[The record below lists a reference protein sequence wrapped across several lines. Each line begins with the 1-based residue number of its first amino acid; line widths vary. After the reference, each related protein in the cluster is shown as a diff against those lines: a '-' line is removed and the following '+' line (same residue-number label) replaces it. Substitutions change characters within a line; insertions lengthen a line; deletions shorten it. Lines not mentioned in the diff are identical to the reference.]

1 MYQQSQNNAVKSWK
15 RVLSTKEDIA
25 RLFKEL
31 GLDNYQDIKITSRTF
46 SNDDRLIVAV
56 DAVDPQGM
64 ASRVIVDATPGYPT
78 WRQFINVTYE
88 SGKFTDTKI
97 ILYGENNR
105 DYENPLAGGWR
116 DLYYLTRYNNK
127 CGVRTYL
134 VKGIALD
141 EDNQKLFTNREIVA
155 KPDDVKFMP
164 EVKHPSKA
172 EVQKAEFWLGYY
184 CQHCDDGEINIG
196 MDDDIFGDWSLG
208 YCVGQAGAET
218 HMVWNDDGL
227 FLKLIGKPGSE
238 TIRWIWE
245 NRKFT
250 FEVLYLH
257 CPVTFET
264 DQYYCGISIRLE
276 DIPLQDVFRM
286 DPDEKSRYG
295 RLVHD
300 EEWKFFDVARKIA
313 EDYDD
318 NYLPTRQL
326 LGRDTYEHIKR
337 IANLERTTVPE
348 LIREYIRPKINEALK
363 KYPFIIEGEE

>member
-1 MYQQSQNNAVKSWK
+1 MYQQSQNDAVQSWK
-15 RVLSTKEDIA
+15 HVLSTKEDIA

-31 GLDNYQDIKITSRTF
+31 RLDNHQDIKITSRTF

-64 ASRVIVDATPGYPT
+64 ASRIIIDATPGYPT

-97 ILYGENNR
+97 ILYGK
-105 DYENPLAGGWR
+105 DYRHYPDYLAGGR
-116 DLYYLTRYNNK
+116 PELTYLVRRNNK
-127 CGVRTYL
+127 CGLRTYL
-134 VKGIALD
+134 AKGIELD
-141 EDNQKLFTNREIVA
+141 HDNQKILTNCEVVA
-155 KPDDVKFMP
+155 KPDDVEP
-164 EVKHPSKA
+164 VEGLKHPSI
-172 EVQKAEFWLGYY
+172 EEILKAEFWLGYY

-250 FEVLYLH
+250 LEVVYLR
-257 CPVTFET
+257 CPVAYET
-264 DQYYCGISIRLE
+264 HHNYCAISIRIVG
-276 DIPLQDVFRM
+276 IPLRDVFRM
-286 DPDEKSRYG
+286 DPDDKSRYG
-295 RLVHD
+295 QLVHD
-300 EEWKFFDVARKIA
+300 EKWKFFDVARKIA

-318 NYLPTRQL
+318 NYLPTSQL
-326 LGRDTYEHIKR
+326 LGPETYEHIKR
-337 IANLERTTVPE
+337 IANLERTRVPQ
-348 LIREYIRPKINEALK
+348 LIREYIQPKVDEALK
-363 KYPFIIEGEE
+363 KYPFIEGEE